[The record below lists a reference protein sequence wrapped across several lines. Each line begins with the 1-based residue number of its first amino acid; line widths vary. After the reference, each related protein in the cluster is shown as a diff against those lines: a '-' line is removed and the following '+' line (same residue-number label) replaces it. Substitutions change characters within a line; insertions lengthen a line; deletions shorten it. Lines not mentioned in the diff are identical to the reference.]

1 MLVTAFSSWSDA
13 RCVEIALTVPQPRG
27 NDPSQAVQRTEILRV
42 AYPRGR
48 TPPEEPDAV
57 RLSTLHAAKGL
68 EFGHVFLV
76 GIEENILPHREA
88 VDEGRLEE
96 ERRLMYVGVTRA
108 KKSLTLS
115 YCSRRKRARESVA
128 CDPSRFIDELGDDVR
143 MPDKPSTAETKARG
157 SDRRAAL
164 KAMLG

>member
-1 MLVTAFSSWSDA
+1 LL
-13 RCVEIALTVPQPRG
+13 E
-27 NDPSQAVQRTEILRV
+27 
-42 AYPRGR
+42 GR
-48 TPPEEPDAV
+48 EEEEPNAV

-88 VDEGRLEE
+88 VEEGRLEE

-128 CDPSRFIDELGDDVR
+128 CAPSRFIEELGNDVR
-143 MPDKPSTAETKARG
+143 MPDKPTSADAKASG
-157 SDRRAAL
+157 SNQLAAL
-164 KAMLG
+164 KALLG